1 MKQTA
6 VVFEAEIGSA
16 GSAIDLNNMSCAD
29 IMQGEKT
36 REIKDGEKE
45 DSGRVFS
52 KAQAGKNRCGM
63 SVREEGRRFCCD
75 ILFDLIK
82 FPNNKYNSPRLYAD
96 GIKLPDEGSGCTV
109 IL

>member
-1 MKQTA
+1 MFNMKQTA

-45 DSGRVFS
+45 TVGECFRRRRQEGCKSER
-52 KAQAGKNRCGM
+52 AGTFFM
-63 SVREEGRRFCCD
+63 
-75 ILFDLIK
+75 
-82 FPNNKYNSPRLYAD
+82 
-96 GIKLPDEGSGCTV
+96 
-109 IL
+109 

>member
-45 DSGRVFS
+45 AVGECVRRLSGRKDVS
-52 KAQAGKNRCGM
+52 RREQAGLFRTDSIQS
-63 SVREEGRRFCCD
+63 SVSDSPGSWIGEVENNSD
-75 ILFDLIK
+75 MILCLRHAA
-82 FPNNKYNSPRLYAD
+82 SP
-96 GIKLPDEGSGCTV
+96 G
-109 IL
+109 